1 MENNNLTAVEWLC
14 KEEENLFISYQK
26 GFMSLGRYTLLK
38 HKLFEQAK
46 QMEKNLKDDALRAI
60 GYIKN
65 EDLCKLKIG

>member
-1 MENNNLTAVEWLC
+1 MEQQTAVEWLY

-38 HKLFEQAK
+38 HKLFEKAK

-60 GYIKN
+60 GFIKN
-65 EDLCKLKIG
+65 EDLSKLNNL